1 MTTSTAQSNIEN
13 VNLISG
19 FKKEADETIVK
30 IENGVDA
37 NIEGVSAELKK
48 YLERI
53 EARIIDLCDQKIV
66 FKVSEETSKFK
77 AWVKRTIDDSIH
89 ESKQKQDSM
98 IRKEVSKIEKM
109 FKVPELIGEDCTYT
123 DFSHFTRDVAN

>member
-1 MTTSTAQSNIEN
+1 
-13 VNLISG
+13 VNLIGG

-37 NIEGVSAELKK
+37 KIEVVSAELKK

-53 EARIIDLCDQKIV
+53 EARIIDLCVQKII
-66 FKVSEETSKFK
+66 FTVSEETSKFK

-89 ESKQKQDSM
+89 ESKQKQDSV
-98 IRKEVSKIEKM
+98 IRKEVAKI
-109 FKVPELIGEDCTYT
+109 
-123 DFSHFTRDVAN
+123 